1 MTAHAP
7 LVSLLCAQCGRYA
20 QVRRGEP
27 LTEG

>member
-7 LVSLLCAQCGRYA
+7 LVSLLCAQRGRHA
-20 QVRRGEP
+20 RVRRGEP